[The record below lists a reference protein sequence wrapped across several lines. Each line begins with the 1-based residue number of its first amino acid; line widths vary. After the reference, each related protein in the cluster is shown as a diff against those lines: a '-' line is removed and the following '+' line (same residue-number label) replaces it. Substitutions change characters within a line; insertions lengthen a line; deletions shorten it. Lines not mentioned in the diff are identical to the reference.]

1 MHATATSNLTP
12 ASGPAAAANHVY
24 WQRCQD
30 THVANAGYYQRV
42 RSVLPL
48 LCELH
53 LAPGHRV
60 LDVGCGNGEYSA
72 VIARHCAWLDGI
84 DLAPALIDQA
94 LALGLPNADFAARGV
109 DTLDRLPDAAYD
121 ALFVMGVFAT
131 LHGGLF
137 EATVAQLQRLLKPG
151 GVLITRDSVTPAQD
165 VVRRVNDGYH
175 AHYRSADH
183 YAGVFTAA
191 GLRMQRAVYLETFTG
206 IDNYFFVFRRD

>member
-1 MHATATSNLTP
+1 MPATASP
-12 ASGPAAAANHVY
+12 AVTHAAAANHVY

-42 RSVLPL
+42 RAVLPL

-53 LAPGHRV
+53 LQPTDRV

-72 VIARHCAWLDGI
+72 VVAKHCAWLDGI
-84 DLAPALIDQA
+84 DLAPALVEQA
-94 LALGLPNADFAARGV
+94 RGLALPNAEFAARGV
-109 DTLDRLPDAAYD
+109 DTLAALPDAAYN
-121 ALFVMGVFAT
+121 AIFVMGVFAT
-131 LHGGLF
+131 LHGALF
-137 EATVAQLQRLLKPG
+137 EATVAQLQRLLVPG
-151 GVLITRDSVTPAQD
+151 GVLVTRDSVTPEHD

-183 YAGVFTAA
+183 YASAFTAA

-206 IDNYFFVFRRD
+206 IDNYFFVFRRA